1 MSFLHNVLL
10 WQITYYG
17 NTSQSTGEDWSNSL
31 LVRLFPTSYYLQ
43 YALLTVLDVAIG
55 IIDVIPQFIHQCVPS
70 KNTNCFLI
78 AFAINSSM
86 FPLLPGDA
94 AVYLNNNF
102 VAKVRSFTCCLG
114 VDPAL
119 NVDYKPVKKYR
130 EQVGLINKSSST
142 VYEKVVVV
150 RNSRKDSVLLT
161 VKEQIPCSTDEKI
174 KVRMT
179 QRDIA
184 TIAELPKE
192 GSKLDNG
199 ILEWTVLIHSGK
211 SFELH
216 VKWAIEHP
224 NDEVVRIVERR

>member
-1 MSFLHNVLL
+1 
-10 WQITYYG
+10 
-17 NTSQSTGEDWSNSL
+17 
-31 LVRLFPTSYYLQ
+31 
-43 YALLTVLDVAIG
+43 VAIG

-102 VAKVRSFTCCLG
+102 VAKTKMKNVSPGESFTCCLG

-174 KVRMT
+174 KVKLIT
-179 QRDIA
+179 PVILTSENTPNNKAGDIA